1 MSFRWFFPLLWLP
14 LVACALP
21 PPVGDPAGLAMAGA
35 GAALAD
41 VDYRP
46 RLNPA
51 AGALASDRDDVHL
64 RLAWSPEGRT
74 PWPGNG
80 APVEDR
86 RLLGGELGLPH
97 LPVSLGAF
105 TQARFTRIQGASG
118 SELVTR
124 EAWRIESGADVA
136 RLWVD
141 RAGQGRRIGV
151 GVSAKLVSLRLRAA
165 REAAATADPAHPR
178 LQRAHDGRLD
188 LDVGALGT
196 WAFRWRWA
204 LVARDL
210 FAGKTPWPDG
220 VGALADGPSATA
232 ALAWRGPRW
241 SWAADLDLTA
251 RHRGL
256 GGRERRLALGLAW
269 ATGEHLTL
277 RAGAAPDLLGHGA
290 LRLGGGVRLRWGG
303 LAVEAAAQKQGPGGT
318 LTALGLEWAF

>member
-1 MSFRWFFPLLWLP
+1 MPRLP
-14 LVACALP
+14 LVLVLGSPLAAAAVP
-21 PPVGDPAGLAMAGA
+21 PPVGDLAGLGMAGA

-64 RLAWSPEGRT
+64 RMAWSPSGRT
-74 PWPGNG
+74 VWPGSG
-80 APVEDR
+80 PPVEDR

-97 LPVSLGAF
+97 LPISLGAF
-105 TQARFTRIQGASG
+105 TQARFARIQGATG
-118 SELVTR
+118 PARVTR
-124 EAWRIESGADVA
+124 EVWRIESGADVA

-141 RAGQGRRIGV
+141 QAGRGRRLGV
-151 GVSAKLVSLRLRAA
+151 GVSAKLVSLRMRAA
-165 REAAATADPAHPR
+165 RTTDASADLAHPDLR
-178 LQRAHDGRLD
+178 RAHDGRLD
-188 LDVGALGT
+188 VDVGALAT

-210 FAGKTPWPDG
+210 LAGSRPWPDG
-220 VGALADGPSATA
+220 VGRLADGPTATA
-232 ALAWRGPRW
+232 ALAWRGARW
-241 SWAADLDLTA
+241 SWALDLDLAA

-256 GGRERRLALGLAW
+256 GGRERRLAGGVAW
-269 ATGEHLTL
+269 APNEHLTL

-290 LRLGGGVRLRWGG
+290 LRLGGGLRVRWGA
-303 LAVEAAAQKQGPGGT
+303 LALEAAAQKQGPGGA